1 MSHPCQNRDK
11 YLSPPFLRPPPD
23 GGLREGTVRITQL
36 GDCLPH
42 FADLALPLW
51 MLFSLVFSLAC
62 SLSFCLLP
70 LPCSLYLVVAKAFQA
85 ASSSLGILEALQ
97 NPHKHTYTHSQTW
110 TDTCATIIRFFFL
123 VVFHVSLL
131 VGRHLCSSDNY
142 QVRFLFIL
150 KTKQK
155 HITLS
160 WTDWPLKENLTE
172 KWVIIHR
179 RRKGLAG
186 RPETLLSLWSAKDPL
201 QKKKKLTMVCAWT
214 SVCATLWCGTHTC
227 ARSNTKAVLGKKLR
241 LKKNK
246 KRGKKGEILL
256 FFGGS
261 ERWRTGEGRGTA
273 HVPERRPFTGA
284 GGEGRKDWLSGLWA
298 VSPAAGWLLAI
309 QS

>member
-1 MSHPCQNRDK
+1 MHNHNK
-11 YLSPPFLRPPPD
+11 L
-23 GGLREGTVRITQL
+23 
-36 GDCLPH
+36 
-42 FADLALPLW
+42 
-51 MLFSLVFSLAC
+51 
-62 SLSFCLLP
+62 
-70 LPCSLYLVVAKAFQA
+70 
-85 ASSSLGILEALQ
+85 
-97 NPHKHTYTHSQTW
+97 
-110 TDTCATIIRFFFL
+110 FFL
-123 VVFHVSLL
+123 VVFHVSVL

-142 QVRFLFIL
+142 QVRFLFIFL
-150 KTKQK
+150 KKR
-155 HITLS
+155 ITLG

-172 KWVIIHR
+172 KWVIICR
-179 RRKGLAG
+179 RRTGLAG
-186 RPETLLSLWSAKDPL
+186 RPETQLSLWSAKE
-201 QKKKKLTMVCAWT
+201 KKKIRTMVCAWT
-214 SVCATLWCGTHTC
+214 SVCAYLWCGTHTC
-227 ARSNTKAVLGKKLR
+227 ARSNTIEVLGKKLR

>member
-110 TDTCATIIRFFFL
+110 TDTCATIIRFFLL

-155 HITLS
+155 RITLS
-160 WTDWPLKENLTE
+160 WTD
-172 KWVIIHR
+172 
-179 RRKGLAG
+179 
-186 RPETLLSLWSAKDPL
+186 
-201 QKKKKLTMVCAWT
+201 
-214 SVCATLWCGTHTC
+214 
-227 ARSNTKAVLGKKLR
+227 
-241 LKKNK
+241 
-246 KRGKKGEILL
+246 
-256 FFGGS
+256 
-261 ERWRTGEGRGTA
+261 
-273 HVPERRPFTGA
+273 
-284 GGEGRKDWLSGLWA
+284 
-298 VSPAAGWLLAI
+298 
-309 QS
+309 